1 MYKVWSIADIKIIIN
16 EISEKWNYPC
26 DIKIEISK
34 RAKKRMGAFFY
45 KKYNNKIEP
54 LKFVFAEELVNGN
67 YSERV
72 VKEVIIH
79 EYLHYYCNTITNSN
93 NGHNKFFKTCCIKS
107 GISSSTT
114 FKYNSEAEP
123 DLSKY
128 KYKIYCS
135 NCKKLVC
142 MHVRKDAA
150 ERKIRLY
157 VSKCCNEKLFCDKL
171 L

>member
-26 DIKIEISK
+26 NIKIEISK

-45 KKYNNKIEP
+45 KKYNNKIRP
-54 LKFVFAEELVNGN
+54 LKFVFAEELVNGK
-67 YSERV
+67 YSEEV

-93 NGHNKFFKTCCIKS
+93 NGHNKFFKDCCIKS

-114 FKYNSEAEP
+114 FKYNSESKF

-135 NCKKLVC
+135 NCKNLYVC
-142 MHVRKDAA
+142 MLEKMQQKKN
-150 ERKIRLY
+150 KII
-157 VSKCCNEKLFCDKL
+157 CI
-171 L
+171 

>member
-1 MYKVWSIADIKIIIN
+1 MYKVWSIADIKIIIK

-45 KKYNNKIEP
+45 EKSNNKIKP
-54 LKFVFAEELVNGN
+54 LKFVFAEELVNG
-67 YSERV
+67 
-72 VKEVIIH
+72 
-79 EYLHYYCNTITNSN
+79 YLHYYCNTITNSN
-93 NGHNKFFKTCCIKS
+93 NGHNKFFKACCIKS
-107 GISSSTT
+107 GISSNTT
-114 FKYNSEAEP
+114 FKYNNELKV

-135 NCKKLVC
+135 NCKKIVC
-142 MHVRKDAA
+142 MHARRDAA
-150 ERKIRLY
+150 ERKLRLY